1 MKKFKVLHVVV
12 AKIWGGGEQYVY
24 DICKEMQRQGHTIF
38 IAVDKTNCMFQQRYA
53 EVATVLPVNLYFV
66 AGLFAV
72 NELKNIIA
80 SESIDVINCHSGH
93 GVLLC
98 LLLKFL
104 SGKKLVLFKHN
115 ALLAKNDIYH
125 VWLRENVDAN
135 ICVSKLVLSLQ
146 TQGLKESEKKKFHLV
161 YNGIDLTNFNKYQNL
176 HKDSQ
181 EFIIGYAGRLA
192 PNKGM
197 DILLMAFALLHKK
210 HSNTRLKIVGANE
223 NRYLEQ
229 INVLI
234 RDLDLQNVVEYGGIE
249 KDMEKFYK
257 SLDVFVLPSIVKE
270 AFGLVLCEAMYCGVP
285 VVTTNSGAQEEI
297 IENGKDGI
305 IVSPGDINDL
315 YKGLDLIYSDNEKR
329 MKLAEMAKNKV
340 ESKFNIIDCANR
352 LIKITHVN

>member
-115 ALLAKNDIYH
+115 ALLAKMIYIMYGYGKCGCEYLC
-125 VWLRENVDAN
+125 VKTSAQSADAR
-135 ICVSKLVLSLQ
+135 IK
-146 TQGLKESEKKKFHLV
+146 
-161 YNGIDLTNFNKYQNL
+161 GI
-176 HKDSQ
+176 
-181 EFIIGYAGRLA
+181 
-192 PNKGM
+192 
-197 DILLMAFALLHKK
+197 
-210 HSNTRLKIVGANE
+210 
-223 NRYLEQ
+223 
-229 INVLI
+229 
-234 RDLDLQNVVEYGGIE
+234 
-249 KDMEKFYK
+249 
-257 SLDVFVLPSIVKE
+257 
-270 AFGLVLCEAMYCGVP
+270 
-285 VVTTNSGAQEEI
+285 
-297 IENGKDGI
+297 
-305 IVSPGDINDL
+305 
-315 YKGLDLIYSDNEKR
+315 
-329 MKLAEMAKNKV
+329 
-340 ESKFNIIDCANR
+340 
-352 LIKITHVN
+352 